1 MLAEIS
7 EVSMTQADGGSP
19 TMLGASSAPGESGV
33 FVVRGSWKDGV
44 HVNATARSHHV
55 FFNLSGQSRFLCR
68 IADRSLFHRPQRGS
82 LTICP
87 AGSDYAADA
96 DRSAQ
101 MIFLAI
107 EPGRLALAAAEDL
120 ALEAR
125 LIDRLSGSDQTLL
138 DLAHSLA
145 SESAA
150 AHPNGPV
157 YWNGVAS
164 AFIDGLLAR
173 HMAKFERRA
182 IGTLSK
188 DVFLRVRDY
197 VEAHLDEPIE
207 VGELANIAGR
217 SPFHFTRVFTQAVG
231 MSPHRYIVRMRLER
245 AVALML
251 TRRSGLAEIAACTGF
266 ADQSHLSRWVRRVYG
281 ASPSQLAA

>member
-33 FVVRGSWKDGV
+33 FVVRGSWEGGM
-44 HVNATARSHHV
+44 HVSATARRHHV
-55 FFNLSGQSRFLCR
+55 FFNISGQLRMQCR
-68 IADRSLFHRPQRGS
+68 IADRSLLHRPRCGS
-82 LTICP
+82 LAICP

-96 DRSAQ
+96 DRSSQ
-101 MIFLAI
+101 MIFVAI
-107 EPGRLALAAAEDL
+107 EPGRLALAAAENL
-120 ALEAR
+120 ALETQ

-138 DLAHSLA
+138 DLARCLA
-145 SESAA
+145 SESED

-164 AFIDGLLAR
+164 AFINGLLAR

-182 IGTLSK
+182 RGTLST

-197 VEAHLDEPIE
+197 IEAHLDEPIE
-207 VGELANIAGR
+207 VGALADIAGR
-217 SPFHFTRVFTQAVG
+217 SPFHFTRVFARAVG
-231 MSPHRYIVRMRLER
+231 VSPHRYVVRLRLER
-245 AVALML
+245 AIALM
-251 TRRSGLAEIAACTGF
+251 REGRSGLADIAAHTGF
-266 ADQSHLSRWVRRVYG
+266 ADQSHLSRWIRRVYG
-281 ASPSQLAA
+281 VSPKELAA